1 MTISLSSTSQQLAC
15 NAVVGQ
21 LDALAGTLR
30 YRAGTTTVANFTL
43 PAPAFGDANIS
54 GTAQALGLP
63 YATTAVASG
72 LVDNYQV
79 LDNSGAVAWSGTIT
93 QTGVPGGDITIDNP
107 NIAIGQG
114 ILVNTWS
121 HTQP

>member
-1 MTISLSSTSQQLAC
+1 MTISLSSTSKQLAC

-30 YRAGTTTVANFTL
+30 YRAGTTTVADFTL

-63 YATTAVASG
+63 YSATAIATG
-72 LVDNYQV
+72 LVDNFQV
-79 LDNSGAVAWSGTIT
+79 LDNSGAVVLSGTVT
-93 QTGVPGGDITIDNP
+93 QTTVSGGDIRMDNP
-107 NIAIGQG
+107 NVEAGQG
-114 ILVNTWS
+114 LLVTTLAY
-121 HTQP
+121 TQP